1 MNTKFLYAFLT
12 ILILIC
18 SIQKTS
24 CQVLKYDSKIFIE
37 TNGRKTTEKTVLVQ
51 INDKQSNWL
60 SHIEIKHNPKQRF
73 SFNYARIIDSKGNIL
88 RKLKKKEISTRS
100 DVSNQTFYQ
109 DDLITEFDLYWN
121 QYPYRV
127 EYSYTITE
135 EEFLLLTNWTPM
147 LYSNIS
153 TMESSLEINIPKD
166 YNIHIYQSESL
177 THLKTELEDRKIY
190 RWESS
195 TAIKLKKEIFSPPV
209 MELLPI
215 VSVVPDKFY
224 YGVSGSQDSWSSF
237 GNWLDELNK
246 GTDQLPLIEKKNIE
260 KLIEGI
266 EDKTEI
272 IKKIYYY
279 HQDYTKYINVAIDVG
294 GLKSFPASYVY
305 RNKYGDCKALT
316 TYMKSLLKSVGI
328 ESFYT
333 IIKAGK
339 NIAKINRNFPSQQFN
354 HVVLA
359 VPVANDTIWLENT
372 SNSLPYNYLGT
383 FTQDRY
389 ALAINGRESELIHT
403 PKLQPSDVLDK
414 REYSFTINA
423 ENNWKGDIKFE
434 LRGGSF
440 ENFRYSISNKNEL
453 EQKMELI
460 KHLNIE
466 GFVLNDWSFIDYNRN
481 SRYIKVQLN
490 GDSPNLIREIGNWE
504 VINPLKISI
513 PHFEE
518 PKNRHLDLRIN
529 YPINKSDKIVYQIKN
544 IENKEITIPDGI
556 NIKTI
561 YGEYFTD
568 YSIENSSIICYEKFT
583 LMDNNISLEKYPEF
597 YSFIKSIYTHK
608 KQSSILL
615 K

>member
-37 TNGRKTTEKTVLVQ
+37 TNGKKTTEKTVLVQ
-51 INDKQSNWL
+51 IDDKQSNWL
-60 SHIEIKHNPKQRF
+60 SHIEIKHNPKQTF

-100 DVSNQTFYQ
+100 DFSYQTFYQ

-195 TAIKLKKEIFSPPV
+195 TTIKLKKEVFPPPI

-246 GTDQLPLIEKKNIE
+246 GTDQLPLIERNNIK

-279 HQDYTKYINVAIDVG
+279 HQDYTKYINVEIDVG
-294 GLKSFPASYVY
+294 GLKSFPATYVY
-305 RNKYGDCKALT
+305 RNKYGFPVKH
-316 TYMKSLLKSVGI
+316 MV
-328 ESFYT
+328 
-333 IIKAGK
+333 
-339 NIAKINRNFPSQQFN
+339 NFKP
-354 HVVLA
+354 A
-359 VPVANDTIWLENT
+359 ETKK
-372 SNSLPYNYLGT
+372 
-383 FTQDRY
+383 
-389 ALAINGRESELIHT
+389 LAIID
-403 PKLQPSDVLDK
+403 PSSG
-414 REYSFTINA
+414 YS
-423 ENNWKGDIKFE
+423 
-434 LRGGSF
+434 
-440 ENFRYSISNKNEL
+440 
-453 EQKMELI
+453 
-460 KHLNIE
+460 
-466 GFVLNDWSFIDYNRN
+466 V
-481 SRYIKVQLN
+481 
-490 GDSPNLIREIGNWE
+490 
-504 VINPLKISI
+504 KI
-513 PHFEE
+513 
-518 PKNRHLDLRIN
+518 
-529 YPINKSDKIVYQIKN
+529 
-544 IENKEITIPDGI
+544 
-556 NIKTI
+556 
-561 YGEYFTD
+561 
-568 YSIENSSIICYEKFT
+568 
-583 LMDNNISLEKYPEF
+583 
-597 YSFIKSIYTHK
+597 
-608 KQSSILL
+608 
-615 K
+615 